1 MKIGPKLRVVL
12 DTNVLL
18 SMLGFPGGRMDALWD
33 VIQDGLCEVYL
44 SEFILEELARN
55 LRKKARLSA
64 FDIQNVLTLLR
75 NRATMIEP
83 HTHLDVIKRKDSDNR
98 ILECAVDANADVLV
112 TGNFQDLLPLHEFQC
127 IKILKPRDFLA
138 RYFPTY

>member
-1 MKIGPKLRVVL
+1 
-12 DTNVLL
+12 
-18 SMLGFPGGRMDALWD
+18 MDALWD

-64 FDIQNVLTLLR
+64 SDIQNVLTLLR

-98 ILECAVDANADVLV
+98 ILECAIDAKADVLV
-112 TGNFQDLLPLHEFQC
+112 TGNFHDLLPLREFRGV
-127 IKILKPRDFLA
+127 KILTPRDFLA
-138 RYFPTY
+138 RYFPAH